1 METLRGTAVHI
12 IFHNERNGYTVAD
25 FDIEGQLVTA
35 VGFFD
40 ELQEGE
46 YLKLTGFWKEHQSYG
61 EQFQVESYAMDLPT
75 SEEGIIRYLSSGL
88 LPGIGEKTAIEIVN
102 HFGASAL
109 DVLDHDPDRLG
120 EVKGIGKKT
129 VEKIKEVYTEQK
141 EIREVMIKIQEYGI
155 SSAYA
160 MKLYKTY
167 QSKTVQVLLDN
178 PYQIIQDVRGIGF
191 KIADQIAGQLGFDPE
206 NPKRILAGITF
217 CLQQCYSRG
226 NTYMREQEL
235 IQSASELLGVPEE
248 AVGFQLQELTLT
260 GEIKLEWIEDE
271 PAYYPM
277 ALFEA
282 EDNAALS
289 MVRLAAAA
297 FEVRTADIPAMLK
310 DYEQEMCISLDER
323 QAQAITTAI
332 ENGIVI
338 ITGGPGTGKTTIING
353 IVKLFKQMGM
363 TTVLAAPTGR
373 AAKRITETTGEPAQ
387 TIHRL
392 LEYDYSGD
400 DDFPSFSRN
409 EENPL
414 EADAIIV
421 DESSMIDIVLLNSLL
436 EAIRPGTRLILVGD
450 ADQLPSVGPGNVL
463 QDLIESDVVKVV
475 RLDRIYRQ
483 SEKSMIS
490 VNAHAINEGLMPEI
504 DNHSD
509 FMFIRK
515 MDPDVVLETILDLAA
530 WRIPEKKGFDAMKD
544 IQVISPVKKGKLG
557 VIALNKALQEVLN
570 PPERYKNE
578 KVSGTVVFREGDKVM
593 QIKNNYKLVWE
604 DLHGIES
611 GEGVYNGD
619 IGTIIRIDHE
629 EKTLDVRFMDDKQ
642 VVYEFDQLDE
652 LTHAFAMT
660 VHKSQGSEFPV
671 VIMPM
676 VGGPPMFLNRKLL
689 YTAVTRAKKMLMLI
703 GPQNYFY
710 RMVKSGAVND
720 RRTALKQRIKM
731 YSELGVV

>member
-271 PAYYPM
+271 PAYYPI

-504 DNHSD
+504 DNQSD

-604 DLHGIES
+604 DLRGVES

>member
-504 DNHSD
+504 DNQSD

>member
-1 METLRGTAVHI
+1 METLKGTVEHI
-12 IFHNERNGYTVAD
+12 IFHNDKNGYTVAD
-25 FDIEGQLVTA
+25 FDVAGQLVTA
-35 VGFFD
+35 VGVFD

-46 YLKLTGFWKEHQSYG
+46 FLKLTGFWKEHQSYG
-61 EQFQVESYAMDLPT
+61 EQFQVESYTMDLPT

-88 LPGIGEKTAIEIVN
+88 LPGIGEKTAVEIVK
-102 HFGASAL
+102 HFGADTLNIL
-109 DVLDHDPDRLG
+109 DNTPDRLG

-129 VEKIKEVYTEQK
+129 VARIKEVYSEQK
-141 EIREVMIKIQEYGI
+141 EIRDVMIKIQEYGI
-155 SSAYA
+155 SSTYA

-167 QSKTVQVLLDN
+167 QGATVQVLLDN
-178 PYQIIQDVRGIGF
+178 PYQIIKDVRGIGF
-191 KIADQIAGQLGFDPE
+191 KIADQIAGQLGFDAE
-206 NPKRILAGITF
+206 NPKRILAGINF
-217 CLQQCYSRG
+217 CLQDCYARG
-226 NTYMREQEL
+226 NTYMTEQDL
-235 IQSASELLGVPEE
+235 VQSSAAMLGVSAED
-248 AVGFQLQELTLT
+248 VGFQLQELALS
-260 GEIKLEWIEDE
+260 GDIKLEFIDDA
-271 PAYYPM
+271 PAYYPA

-289 MVRLAAAA
+289 MVRLAGAT
-297 FEVRTADIPAMLK
+297 FSLKKADIPAMVA
-310 DYEQEMCISLDER
+310 DYEKDMHIQLDER

-353 IVKLFKQMGM
+353 IVYIFKRLGM
-363 TTVLAAPTGR
+363 KTVLAAPTGR
-373 AAKRITETTGEPAQ
+373 AAKRITETTGEPAR

-400 DDFPSFSRN
+400 DELPSFNRD

-414 EADAIIV
+414 ETDAIIL

-436 EAIRPGTRLILVGD
+436 EAVKPGTRLILVGD

-463 QDLIESDVVKVV
+463 QDLIESGVVKVV
-475 RLDRIYRQ
+475 RLEKIYRQ
-483 SEKSMIS
+483 SETSMIS

-504 DNHSD
+504 NNQSD
-509 FMFIRK
+509 FMFVRK
-515 MDPDVVLETILDLAA
+515 MDPEVVLKTILELVA

-557 VIALNKALQEVLN
+557 VVSLNKELQQVLN
-570 PPERYKNE
+570 PPARHKAE
-578 KVSGTVVFREGDKVM
+578 KSFGTVVFREGDKVM
-593 QIKNNYKLVWE
+593 QIKNNYKLAWE
-604 DLHGIES
+604 DIHGYES

-619 IGTIIRIDHE
+619 IGVIVNIDAE
-629 EKTLDVRFMDDKQ
+629 EKVFEVRFTDDKQ
-642 VVYEFDQLDE
+642 VVYAFDQLDE
-652 LTHAFAMT
+652 LTHAYAMT

-710 RMVKSGAVND
+710 RMVKSGAVNE

-731 YSELGVV
+731 YSDLGVV

>member
-178 PYQIIQDVRGIGF
+178 PYHIIQDVRGIGF